1 MQAVFS
7 LRSSFS
13 LDAVLDLKQRYRRP
27 VGQRQSFCSSFVY
40 TLALMTAVMQNNPSL
55 TVNDD
60 EDDVALAAFLAPNWG
75 RFDQDKL
82 VSDI

>member
-1 MQAVFS
+1 
-7 LRSSFS
+7 
-13 LDAVLDLKQRYRRP
+13 
-27 VGQRQSFCSSFVY
+27 
-40 TLALMTAVMQNNPSL
+40 MTAVMQNNPSL

-82 VSDI
+82 VSNI

>member
-1 MQAVFS
+1 M
-7 LRSSFS
+7 
-13 LDAVLDLKQRYRRP
+13 DLKQRYRRP
-27 VGQRQSFCSSFVY
+27 VGRFCSSFVY

-82 VSDI
+82 VSNI